1 MFLTLV
7 VSGAPLTRRTAD
19 VVAATTAAG
28 WATSVIGTPSA
39 RNWLDPGPAVPVAF
53 DFRRPDEPKTRP
65 DPDTLVV
72 CPATFNLV
80 GRIAAAAA
88 DTYALAAVAEALGLG
103 VPVVVVPM
111 VGRKLWG
118 HPAWP
123 GQLDT
128 LRRWGVRLLDPS
140 TGTVGPQPQPA
151 EGDAVADAFDPAW
164 VVRALR

>member
-1 MFLTLV
+1 MDLTLV
-7 VSGAPLTRRTAD
+7 VSGAPLTRRTGD
-19 VVAATTAAG
+19 IVAATTAAG
-28 WATSVIGTPSA
+28 WATSVIGTPAA
-39 RNWLDPGPAVPVAF
+39 RRWLPDGLGVPVAF
-53 DFRRPDEPKTRP
+53 DFRAPDAPKTRP
-65 DPDTLVV
+65 DPAALVV

-128 LRRWGVRLLDPS
+128 LRRWGVTLVDAQGGAATPE
-140 TGTVGPQPQPA
+140 PA

-164 VVRALR
+164 VVRALPGG